1 MALSSSFLCLS
12 SIPLYIHLYSIV
24 YMYLISFICALVD
37 GHYVVSMSWL
47 LWVVHVSAMNTEVHV
62 SFWIIVLSGYMP
74 RSGIAVSY
82 GKSVF
87 SFWRNPLILFSIVT
101 VSIYIPTHSR
111 GGFPFLHTFSSL
123 SLYTFFMMAI
133 LTSVRWYV
141 IVVLI
146 CTSLIIS
153 DDKYLFMCLLAICM
167 LTQNLVG
174 HCKDSCESKKK
185 LRSPAND
192 W

>member
-1 MALSSSFLCLS
+1 MPSNHLLLCL
-12 SIPLYIHLYSIV
+12 PLLFFMAEWYSLV
-24 YMYLISFICALVD
+24 YMDHIFIRSSVC
-37 GHYVVSMSWL
+37 GHLGCLCVLAIINSAAMNIG
-47 LWVVHVSAMNTEVHV
+47 VHVSI
-62 SFWIIVLSGYMP
+62 WIIVLSGYMP